1 MDVPGVPWRAVV
13 VGRTGGRV
21 VSHLENPK
29 TTTGI
34 WVPLVT
40 TRNGGAAVEEPRA
53 ALGEQTVTW

>member
-40 TRNGGAAVEEPRA
+40 DEER
-53 ALGEQTVTW
+53 GRRGRGTKSRFG